1 MRTKLLSRPL
11 GLLSLFVALHTGAAL
26 AAATG
31 PATSGETAGEA
42 TAAGDQQMGKI
53 LWDIDLRATPGEFNV
68 FIKAIRKT
76 YDDLLQEGIEPNMV
90 ILFRGLAAHMS
101 TSGSGSSWAPKI
113 RQENLRLIGELQ
125 ELPGVVME
133 ADQEAIRGASDE
145 AKRLLTKVSPVEN
158 VFLAL
163 IRYQSQGYHVITID

>member
-1 MRTKLLSRPL
+1 MFL
-11 GLLSLFVALHTGAAL
+11 ALYTGVVL
-26 AAATG
+26 AAETG
-31 PATSGETAGEA
+31 PVARGETAGEA
-42 TAAGDQQMGKI
+42 TAAGDQQIGKI
-53 LWDIDLRATPGEFNV
+53 LWDIDLRATPREFNA

-76 YDDLLQEGIEPNMV
+76 YDDLVQEGIEPNMV

-101 TSGSGSSWAPKI
+101 SGGSGSSWAPKI
-113 RQENLRLIGELQ
+113 RQENLRLIAELQ
-125 ELPGVVME
+125 ELPGVSME

-163 IRYQSQGYHVITID
+163 IRYQSKGYHVITID